1 MRVHIKRGSKSKQ
14 IGEFQVVNS
23 CVTVPAN
30 MANEQATI
38 FTRNKNTG
46 MYDNKT
52 FSFELYACKSVE
64 GQMIKVF
71 DEMINV
77 AEELN
82 KEPESKQ
89 ISLHVPDL
97 KITKQHKEGEIILR
111 YALSYGAKEKKD
123 SIPDRFDVDVPRNS
137 MQPIS
142 VGSRKAN
149 QMNLIDELA

>member
-1 MRVHIKRGSKSKQ
+1 MDISLQIAVEKITVPEVFTHVRVHIKRGSKSKQ
-14 IGEFQVVNS
+14 IGEFQVENN

-30 MANEQATI
+30 MASEQATI

-46 MYDNKT
+46 VYYNKT
-52 FSFELYACKSVE
+52 FSFELYACKSVK
-64 GQMIKVF
+64 GQMVKVF

-97 KITKQHKEGEIILR
+97 KITK
-111 YALSYGAKEKKD
+111 
-123 SIPDRFDVDVPRNS
+123 
-137 MQPIS
+137 
-142 VGSRKAN
+142 
-149 QMNLIDELA
+149 